1 LNLFKIIKKEI
12 LLGSLLLISASYAS
26 ADNILNLGEGIN
38 LIASN
43 GKEVNTDSFL
53 NNSTT
58 YKLPNGINQIMVNY
72 TAEIKRSGE
81 YELEHSKSFVLLFEQ
96 HDKNLKLSAP
106 EIKKLIDIKEFEK
119 KSNWALT
126 TSSGKKVDFKAA
138 IIEKNGFQFGRDY
151 ERELEIFN
159 KSNNPASLP
168 KKQFFT
174 PTDIKPINSNMANK
188 SSDINKENTPAK
200 MLIFWYNQADQ
211 ETRNSF
217 KELIKN
223 H

>member
-1 LNLFKIIKKEI
+1 LLAISSFKRITALILI
-12 LLGSLLLISASYAS
+12 LLPSYAFS
-26 ADNILNLGEGIN
+26 DNTLNLGDGVN
-38 LIASN
+38 LIAIN
-43 GKEVNTDSFL
+43 GKKADSGSFL
-53 NNSTT
+53 NNRTG

-96 HDKNLKLSAP
+96 HDKSLKISAP
-106 EIKKLIDIKEFEK
+106 EIKKLTDIKEFEQ

-168 KKQFFT
+168 KQQVFT
-174 PTDIKPINSNMANK
+174 PTDIKPINSNTANK
-188 SSDINKENTPAK
+188 PGDINKENMPAK

-211 ETRNSF
+211 ETRKSF